1 MTKPGPIQEKVF
13 NEVDRMKD
21 AIVHTIQELVRIP
34 SVVGDETK
42 AQDYMETLYRSLDLA
57 VTRFEPDIEKVKQ
70 HPAFID
76 TKMSYDNR
84 SNIIATLPGD
94 PNSQS
99 LILNGHI
106 DVVSPEPVENWKRDP
121 WSGEIAGNRLYGRGA
136 GDMKAG
142 LLANFFALK
151 AIKRTGITPRGTVNL
166 HSVIDEEAGGAG
178 GTLACLVE
186 GYTADAMTC
195 TEPHHLNVIISCA
208 GICYF
213 KIKVHGKTSHAGLAH
228 LGVNAIGKM
237 FPFYQAFTVLDE
249 KRGQEVHF
257 PLFEKDSKRSC
268 HINIGTMN
276 AGDWPSTVAGYAQ
289 MEGRFGFS
297 PGDDLEEIRGIIKKT
312 VEGVA
317 QKDSWLRDHPPEI
330 EWFGWQT
337 EPWYQVPENDYVEA
351 LKRSVKAVVG
361 HDVSYAGSTGG
372 LDARFAPYFNMTTAG
387 TGPCA
392 GNIHGID
399 EFVDIP
405 SVIQITKTLS
415 MLILEWCGY
424 EACPM
429 EF

>member
-84 SNIIATLPGD
+84 SNIIATLPGE

-195 TEPHHLNVIISCA
+195 TEPHHLNVIISC
-208 GICYF
+208 
-213 KIKVHGKTSHAGLAH
+213 K
-228 LGVNAIGKM
+228 GVKS
-237 FPFYQAFTVLDE
+237 PF
-249 KRGQEVHF
+249 
-257 PLFEKDSKRSC
+257 
-268 HINIGTMN
+268 
-276 AGDWPSTVAGYAQ
+276 
-289 MEGRFGFS
+289 
-297 PGDDLEEIRGIIKKT
+297 DL
-312 VEGVA
+312 
-317 QKDSWLRDHPPEI
+317 
-330 EWFGWQT
+330 
-337 EPWYQVPENDYVEA
+337 
-351 LKRSVKAVVG
+351 
-361 HDVSYAGSTGG
+361 
-372 LDARFAPYFNMTTAG
+372 
-387 TGPCA
+387 C
-392 GNIHGID
+392 
-399 EFVDIP
+399 
-405 SVIQITKTLS
+405 
-415 MLILEWCGY
+415 
-424 EACPM
+424 
-429 EF
+429 